1 MTSTLGTEENMTS
14 PDQIVVA
21 KKLLDMLHPAAP
33 GLQGALDATVP
44 LSAVIAV
51 VRSGLT
57 KNPFFPLDLQ
67 PEALGDGA
75 VIERRGKYLFLV
87 HERSEVGQLR
97 YSEVSSRTYVFLRS
111 AVLRYLRHYSALLM
125 VKRVR
130 LKRWS

>member
-1 MTSTLGTEENMTS
+1 
-14 PDQIVVA
+14 
-21 KKLLDMLHPAAP
+21 
-33 GLQGALDATVP
+33 
-44 LSAVIAV
+44 
-51 VRSGLT
+51 
-57 KNPFFPLDLQ
+57 LQ

>member
-1 MTSTLGTEENMTS
+1 MTS
-14 PDQIVVA
+14 PDQIVAA

-33 GLQGALDATVP
+33 GPQGPLDATVP
-44 LSAVIAV
+44 LSAVISV
-51 VRSGLT
+51 VRSDLA
-57 KNPFFPLDLQ
+57 KNSFFPLDLQ
-67 PEALGDGA
+67 PETLGDGA
-75 VIERRGKYLFLV
+75 VIERRGKYSFLV

-97 YSEVSSRTYVFLRS
+97 YSEISSRSYVFLRS

>member
-1 MTSTLGTEENMTS
+1 MTS

-21 KKLLDMLHPAAP
+21 RKLLDVLHPAAP
-33 GLQGALDATVP
+33 ALQGALDATVP
-44 LSAVIAV
+44 LSAVTEV
-51 VRSGLT
+51 VRSALAE
-57 KNPFFPLDLQ
+57 NLFFPLDLQ

-75 VIERRGKYLFLV
+75 IIERRSKHWFLV

-97 YSEVSSRTYVFLRS
+97 YSEVSSRSYVFLRS
-111 AVLRYLRHYSALLM
+111 AVLRYLRHYSALLR